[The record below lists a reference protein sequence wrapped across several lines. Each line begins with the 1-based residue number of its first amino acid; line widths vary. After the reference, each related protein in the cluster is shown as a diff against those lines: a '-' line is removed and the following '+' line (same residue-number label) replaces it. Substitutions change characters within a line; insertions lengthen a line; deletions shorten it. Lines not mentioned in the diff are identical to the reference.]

1 MNRTLVNI
9 ACSVLVLAV
18 NVAINL
24 VLSPIIVATLGAEA
38 NGFVMLANNCVTYA
52 QLLVTAISSMAARF
66 ITIEHTRG
74 NYDKANLYY
83 NSVFWGNLVLT
94 MILMVP
100 ACFCIVYL
108 ELVFDV
114 PADILWDVKLLFAF
128 VFANFLVTTALP
140 KYDCGPYAVNRLDR
154 SYIAQ
159 AAGQIARCI
168 VVFSLFAL
176 LAPHVWYVGL
186 AASVMTAIT
195 LIANVYNTH
204 ALTTELRVGI
214 GKGKRRFSFAALKE
228 LFFSGIWNSVNS
240 VGNMLSFGLS
250 ALISNVMLG
259 ATAMGVMSLSQT
271 LPTLMQQLSGSICN
285 ALAPELTID
294 WAKGDRDRLVRNVER
309 AMTLTSCIMTV
320 PLVGIMVFGD
330 RFYELWVPSQD
341 AQLLWTLSVLG
352 LFGYAFTSGVQI
364 LYNVFTT
371 VNKVWSN
378 AMAVLIG
385 GVVSVVATLTLL
397 NATSFGLYVVA
408 GVPSLVALIRNM
420 TFMLPATA
428 RYLGLKWYRFYPQV
442 LKSMVTVAALLV
454 LGFMVKLAIPG
465 GTWPLLISAVAL
477 FALMGFG
484 FNALFLLNREERG
497 QLVNKVKTA
506 AARISGRKG

>member
-1 MNRTLVNI
+1 MSRTLINI

-18 NVAINL
+18 NIVINL

-38 NGFVMLANNCVTYA
+38 NGFVTLANNCVTYA
-52 QLLVTAISSMAARF
+52 QLLTTAISSMAARF

-83 NSVFWGNLVLT
+83 NSIFWGNLILT
-94 MILMVP
+94 AILLVP
-100 ACFCIVYL
+100 ASFCIIYL

-114 PADILWDVKLLFAF
+114 PADILWDVKLLFAC

-154 SYIAQ
+154 SYAAQ
-159 AAGQIARCI
+159 AAGQIARCV

-176 LAPHVWYVGL
+176 LVPHVWYVGF

-195 LIANVYNTH
+195 LVVNARSTYI
-204 ALTTELRVGI
+204 LTPELRVGI
-214 GKGKRRFSFAALKE
+214 RKGKRHFSLSALRE
-228 LFFSGIWNSVNS
+228 LFLSGIWNSVNS
-240 VGNMLSFGLS
+240 IGNMLSFGLS

-271 LPTLMQQLSGSICN
+271 LPTLMQQLSASVCN

-294 WAKGDRDRLVRNVER
+294 WAKGNREKLLKNVER

-320 PLVGIMVFGD
+320 PLAGIMIFGD

-341 AQLLWTLSVLG
+341 AQQLWVLSVLG
-352 LFGYAFTSGVQI
+352 IFGYAFTSGVQI
-364 LYNVFTT
+364 LYNVFAT

-378 AMAVLIG
+378 ATAVLIG
-385 GVVSVVATLTLL
+385 GVVSVVVTLALI
-397 NATSFGLYVVA
+397 NATPLALYVVA

-420 TFMLPATA
+420 TFMLPVTA

-442 LKSMVTVAALLV
+442 LKSMATVAALLA
-454 LGFMVKLAIPG
+454 LGFVIKLVIPG
-465 GTWPLLISAVAL
+465 GTWPLLISAATL

-484 FNALFLLNREERG
+484 FNAMFLLNREER
-497 QLVNKVKTA
+497 QMLAEKAKLA
-506 AARISGRKG
+506 AARLNG